1 MKRFAALLAMLVLV
15 LSLSLTVFAS
25 ESPAEDAVGG
35 ILSGRENET
44 VSEDHDDRP
53 DGLEAAA
60 EENAP
65 TVQNNRVE
73 ADDSSAGDARPE
85 PSQTPTDQETQ
96 ATQTATQ
103 PSTQPVT
110 QPSTLTPT
118 SAPEDPAVNST
129 ALIVI
134 LVCGAVLLIL
144 LVIIIVL
151 LMKKRKPADGDEVPR
166 SGPSRGIP
174 IRVEVLSG
182 LCYNADLHF
191 HLRRNL
197 TIGCDSGCD
206 LVFEDARMLP
216 MHAVISRASGVVT
229 IAECADTG
237 NTYVGGMKIFAPNRL
252 RSGDIVTVGSTTFRV
267 FFEK

>member
-1 MKRFAALLAMLVLV
+1 MLVLV

-151 LMKKRKPADGDEVPR
+151 LMKKRK
-166 SGPSRGIP
+166 
-174 IRVEVLSG
+174 
-182 LCYNADLHF
+182 NADLHF

>member
-1 MKRFAALLAMLVLV
+1 MDIDNLVDTYIATLGLKRLK
-15 LSLSLTVFAS
+15 
-25 ESPAEDAVGG
+25 G
-35 ILSGRENET
+35 
-44 VSEDHDDRP
+44 
-53 DGLEAAA
+53 
-60 EENAP
+60 
-65 TVQNNRVE
+65 
-73 ADDSSAGDARPE
+73 SSASPIL
-85 PSQTPTDQETQ
+85 PFFI
-96 ATQTATQ
+96 ATTFCCLAWEGSITKQL
-103 PSTQPVT
+103 P
-110 QPSTLTPT
+110 
-118 SAPEDPAVNST
+118 
-129 ALIVI
+129 IF
-134 LVCGAVLLIL
+134 L